1 MVIFF
6 YKDVTEKEQEQ
17 SVGFYI
23 PSLEYVLKQRNVIL
37 TAGRW
42 NKGTCEK
49 LREECR

>member
-17 SVGFYI
+17 SVCFYI
-23 PSLEYVLKQRNVIL
+23 PSLEYVLKQRNVML

-42 NKGTCEK
+42 DECTCED